1 MRGRPAVFS
10 DFSGGLNL
18 RESPLDLENNQSPDL
33 ADVQPVGDSGSI
45 QRRLG
50 DTVSSNDWAP
60 PVGGAPGVFYSRKLG
75 SLFVPT
81 SDGQLS
87 DGIAP
92 LTVYEGVPAGA
103 LNGYYS
109 IIEAPANG
117 GQGPVYYSKPDTPR
131 VMRYWDGAAAGNWTA
146 SAGTVPAAHHLIY
159 AGNRVW
165 AARTDADPDALYWSE
180 IGEPRNWPAAN
191 ITRFGVGDGEVITAI
206 ASCPAGILLFKETR
220 AWLIYDL
227 DTSANRPLGAYG
239 NSLHRPIETPYGTVF
254 YDPQR
259 GVSLSDGSRVD
270 HIGQALSPSAP
281 STISLDGTVIY
292 DLAFRE
298 RSLFAAAR
306 VLTADGTTI
315 SGVFE
320 YRFDTRTWWR
330 HTLPDVRGLT
340 SYGATLYG
348 TRDGVRRLYQIVN
361 SGALGYDGAALA
373 PYWTTK
379 HLALG
384 DSHLAKRI
392 HSVEIVGEGTLT
404 VEGRTNHG
412 TAAAFTRGP
421 FTLGVAAAA
430 ARQRI
435 GDLGTGYA
443 LQLKLSGT
451 GTDRMRLDELSVRAT
466 QRRD

>member
-1 MRGRPAVFS
+1 MRGRPVAFS

-18 RESPLDLENNQSPDL
+18 RESPLDIADNQSPDL

-50 DTVSSNDWAP
+50 DLTSSSDWAP
-60 PVGGAPGVFYSRKLG
+60 AVGGAPGLFYSRKL
-75 SLFVPT
+75 SALFAPA
-81 SDGQLS
+81 SNGELS

-92 LTVYEGVPAGA
+92 LTVYEGPPAGA

-191 ITRFGVGDGEVITAI
+191 VTRFGVGDGEVITGI
-206 ASCPAGILLFKETR
+206 APCAAGILLFKQTR

-227 DTSANRPLGAYG
+227 DTSANRFLGAYG

-259 GVSLSDGSRVD
+259 GVSLSDGSRVE
-270 HIGQALSPSAP
+270 HIGRMLSPSAP
-281 STISLDGTVIY
+281 SAVSLDGTVIY

-306 VLTADGTTI
+306 VPTADGTTI
-315 SGVFE
+315 SGIFE
-320 YRFDTRTWWR
+320 YRFDSQTWWR
-330 HTLPDVRGLT
+330 HTLPDARGLT

-348 TRDGVRRLYQIVN
+348 TRDGVRRYYQLIN
-361 SGALGYDGAALA
+361 SGALRYDGATLT

-379 HLALG
+379 HFTFG
-384 DSHLAKRI
+384 DPHMAKRLR
-392 HSVEIVGEGTLT
+392 SMEIVGEGTLT
-404 VEGRTNHG
+404 VEGRIDHG

-421 FTLGVAAAA
+421 FTLSAAAAA
-430 ARQRI
+430 ARQRV
-435 GDLGTGYA
+435 GDLGTAYA
-443 LQLKLSGT
+443 LQVKISGS
-451 GTDRMRLDELSVRAT
+451 GAERMRLDELSVRAI